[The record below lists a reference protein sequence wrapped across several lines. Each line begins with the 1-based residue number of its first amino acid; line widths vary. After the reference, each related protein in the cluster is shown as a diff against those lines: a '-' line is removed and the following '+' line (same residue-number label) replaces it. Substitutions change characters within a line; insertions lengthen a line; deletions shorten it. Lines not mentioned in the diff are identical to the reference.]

1 MPGDNMRYLCFD
13 TAING
18 SFTLVL
24 LQQEYP
30 VQQCLFQDTKDAGI
44 WDSAPWLFETGS
56 NVYARINHP
65 MASLHHVLFFDSTE
79 NLDALREHLQYF
91 IYKKIED
98 KEHFFR
104 FWDAR
109 VLRKYLDRCS
119 TAEVTNFFGEVVDAI
134 YLEDQES
141 DAFVSLSINKKGK
154 IDKQKIQRA
163 DFFPG
168 DTKPLNELK
177 DPFEP
182 IKNSQQKP
190 DEAETKSK
198 RKFFMD

>member
-1 MPGDNMRYLCFD
+1 MQESGTRHHGYLKPAVMY
-13 TAING
+13 TQG
-18 SFTLVL
+18 S
-24 LQQEYP
+24 
-30 VQQCLFQDTKDAGI
+30 I
-44 WDSAPWLFETGS
+44 IRWLRCITFC
-56 NVYARINHP
+56 
-65 MASLHHVLFFDSTE
+65 FFDSTE

-119 TAEVTNFFGEVVDAI
+119 TAELTNFFGEVVDAI

-154 IDKQKIQRA
+154 IDKQKNPTSG
-163 DFFPG
+163 FFSG
-168 DTKPLNELK
+168 
-177 DPFEP
+177 
-182 IKNSQQKP
+182 
-190 DEAETKSK
+190 
-198 RKFFMD
+198 RY